1 MCLAVVTG
9 LNNFSR
15 VLGGALGVAIASAVL
30 NSFLQKNLPGVLP
43 EQYVLEVFNSPE
55 YIRNGLPEEYI
66 HLATE
71 VYVESLRYVWYIL
84 IAMSSVGTC
93 PEHPRECARLFVLWI
108 INGVWIMFSF

>member
-1 MCLAVVTG
+1 MVTG

-30 NSFLQKNLPGVLP
+30 NSFLQKKLPGVLP

-66 HLATE
+66 HAATE

-84 IAMSSVGTC
+84 IAMSSVGKC
-93 PEHPRECARLFVLWI
+93 LKDIKVMLESLFFVQ
-108 INGVWIMFSF
+108 